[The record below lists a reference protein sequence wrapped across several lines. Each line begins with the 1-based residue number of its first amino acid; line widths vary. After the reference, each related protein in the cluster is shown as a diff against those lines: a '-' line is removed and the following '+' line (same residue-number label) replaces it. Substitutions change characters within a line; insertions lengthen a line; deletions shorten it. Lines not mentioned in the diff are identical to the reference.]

1 MSKRLE
7 GKIAVITGGGS
18 GIGEAISR
26 RFASEGAEV
35 IILDVNEEPANTV
48 ADSISGKCFQ
58 CDISDSNSVETVFKT
73 IAEEGS
79 HPDILVNNAGIA
91 HIGNATNTDPD
102 DFDRIMSVNVRGPYL
117 CIRAI
122 IPSMI
127 KKGGGS
133 ILNLA
138 SVASNLGIPDRFAYS
153 TSKGAVYTMTLS
165 VARDFIEKGIRCN
178 CLCPARVHTPFV
190 DNYLKENYPGKEKEM
205 FTQLEATQPIGR
217 MAKPSEIAAG
227 ESDIISLPSKK
238 RFTIYGSSSEWAIL
252 GAFTI

>member
-1 MSKRLE
+1 MSKRLK

-26 RFASEGAEV
+26 RFASEGAQV
-35 IILDVNEEPANTV
+35 IILDINDEQAKNV
-48 ADSISGKCFQ
+48 ADSINGKCFQ
-58 CDISDSNSVETVFKT
+58 CDISDSGSVESVFKKIT
-73 IAEEGS
+73 DDGPC
-79 HPDILVNNAGIA
+79 PDILVNNAGIA

-102 DFDRIMSVNVRGPYL
+102 DFDRVMSVNVRGPYL
-117 CIRAI
+117 CMRAM
-122 IPSMI
+122 IPLMVGN
-127 KKGGGS
+127 GGGS

-165 VARDFIEKGIRCN
+165 VARDFIEEGIRCN

-190 DNYLKENYPGKEKEM
+190 DNYLKENYPGKEEKM

-217 MAKPSEIAAG
+217 MAKPSEIAALATYICSEEASFVTG
-227 ESDIISLPSKK
+227 SAFDIDGG
-238 RFTIYGSSSEWAIL
+238 FTL
-252 GAFTI
+252 LK

>member
-26 RFASEGAEV
+26 RFASEGAQI
-35 IILDVNEEPANTV
+35 IILDINDEQAKNV
-48 ADSISGKCFQ
+48 ADSINGKCFQ
-58 CDISDSNSVETVFKT
+58 CDISDSGSVESVFKKIT
-73 IAEEGS
+73 DDGPC
-79 HPDILVNNAGIA
+79 PDILVNNAGIA

-102 DFDRIMSVNVRGPYL
+102 DFDRVMSVNVRGPYL
-117 CIRAI
+117 CMRAM
-122 IPSMI
+122 IPLMVGN
-127 KKGGGS
+127 GGGS

-190 DNYLKENYPGKEKEM
+190 DNYLKENYPGKEEEM

-217 MAKPSEIAAG
+217 MAKPSEIAALATYICSEEASFVTG
-227 ESDIISLPSKK
+227 SAFDIDGG
-238 RFTIYGSSSEWAIL
+238 FTL
-252 GAFTI
+252 LK

>member
-35 IILDVNEEPANTV
+35 IILDVNEEPAKKV
-48 ADSISGKCFQ
+48 ADSINGKCFQ

-91 HIGNATNTDPD
+91 HIGNATDTDPD

-165 VARDFIEKGIRCN
+165 VARDFVEKGIRCN

-217 MAKPSEIAAG
+217 MAKPSEIAALATYIC
-227 ESDIISLPSKK
+227 SDEASFVTGSAFDIDGG
-238 RFTIYGSSSEWAIL
+238 FTL
-252 GAFTI
+252 LK

>member
-79 HPDILVNNAGIA
+79 NPDILVNNAGIA

-165 VARDFIEKGIRCN
+165 VARDFVEKGIRCN

-217 MAKPSEIAAG
+217 MAKPSEIAALATYIC
-227 ESDIISLPSKK
+227 SDEASFVTGSAFDIDGG
-238 RFTIYGSSSEWAIL
+238 FTL
-252 GAFTI
+252 LK

>member
-26 RFASEGAEV
+26 RFASEGAQV
-35 IILDVNEEPANTV
+35 IILDINDEQAKNV
-48 ADSISGKCFQ
+48 ADSINGKCFQ
-58 CDISDSNSVETVFKT
+58 CDISDSGSVESVFKK
-73 IAEEGS
+73 IIDDGPC
-79 HPDILVNNAGIA
+79 PDILVNNAGIA

-102 DFDRIMSVNVRGPYL
+102 DFDRVMSVNVRGPYL
-117 CIRAI
+117 CMRAM
-122 IPSMI
+122 IPLMVGN
-127 KKGGGS
+127 GGGS

-190 DNYLKENYPGKEKEM
+190 DNYLKENYPGKEEEM

-217 MAKPSEIAAG
+217 MAKPSEIASLATYICSEEASFVTG
-227 ESDIISLPSKK
+227 SAFDIDGG
-238 RFTIYGSSSEWAIL
+238 FTL
-252 GAFTI
+252 LK

>member
-1 MSKRLE
+1 MSNRLE

-26 RFASEGAEV
+26 RFASEGAQV
-35 IILDVNEEPANTV
+35 IILDINDEQAKNV
-48 ADSISGKCFQ
+48 ADSINGKCFQ
-58 CDISDSNSVETVFKT
+58 CDISDSGSVESVFKQ
-73 IAEEGS
+73 IADDGPC
-79 HPDILVNNAGIA
+79 PDILVNNAGIA

-102 DFDRIMSVNVRGPYL
+102 DFDRVMSVNVRGPYL
-117 CIRAI
+117 CMRAM
-122 IPSMI
+122 IPLMVGN
-127 KKGGGS
+127 GGGS

-190 DNYLKENYPGKEKEM
+190 DNYLKENYPGKEEEM

-217 MAKPSEIAAG
+217 MAKPSEIASLATYICSEEASFVTG
-227 ESDIISLPSKK
+227 SAFDIDGG
-238 RFTIYGSSSEWAIL
+238 FTL
-252 GAFTI
+252 LK

>member
-91 HIGNATNTDPD
+91 HIGNATDTDPD

-165 VARDFIEKGIRCN
+165 VARDFVEKGIRCN

-217 MAKPSEIAAG
+217 MAKPSEIAALATYIC
-227 ESDIISLPSKK
+227 SDEASFVTGSAFDIDGG
-238 RFTIYGSSSEWAIL
+238 FTL
-252 GAFTI
+252 LK

>member
-35 IILDVNEEPANTV
+35 IILDVNEEPAKKV
-48 ADSISGKCFQ
+48 ADSINGKCFQ

-91 HIGNATNTDPD
+91 HIGNATNTDPY

-165 VARDFIEKGIRCN
+165 VARDFVEKGIRCN

-217 MAKPSEIAAG
+217 MAKPSEIAALATYIC
-227 ESDIISLPSKK
+227 SDEASFVTGSAFDIDGG
-238 RFTIYGSSSEWAIL
+238 FTL
-252 GAFTI
+252 LK